1 MCTSSSRSCMSSK
14 DLVCCLALIY
24 YGSSKERMQR
34 KLFLYTN
41 ILNLF
46 IFCYLVL
53 YLIFVHNVS
62 NSNGTL
68 RWQDVEDFL
77 SQCGDH
83 PPEELDTIFQN
94 V

>member
-1 MCTSSSRSCMSSK
+1 MSLK

-24 YGSSKERMQR
+24 YGTSKERMQR
-34 KLFLYTN
+34 KI
-41 ILNLF
+41 ILSKIRFNF
-46 IFCYLVL
+46 IFFYLVL
-53 YLIFVHNVS
+53 YLLFAHNVS

-83 PPEELDTIFQN
+83 PPEELDAIFQN
-94 V
+94 VFI

>member
-1 MCTSSSRSCMSSK
+1 MSLK

-24 YGSSKERMQR
+24 YGTPKERMQR
-34 KLFLYTN
+34 KI
-41 ILNLF
+41 ILSKIRFNF
-46 IFCYLVL
+46 IFFYLVL
-53 YLIFVHNVS
+53 YLLFAHNVS

-83 PPEELDTIFQN
+83 PPEELDAIFQN
-94 V
+94 VFI